1 MAAIFG
7 RSGPRE
13 TAYWAVQLR
22 RGEAANAVSGR
33 YLCHERTASAARRT
47 AARLAKNRG
56 MPRFTVTA
64 IDLPVGGWGET
75 APPEMGKALEVTNLY
90 LWSRILAGRQPED

>member
-1 MAAIFG
+1 MAGVFG
-7 RSGPRE
+7 RGGPQE

-22 RGEAANAVSGR
+22 RGEAANAISGR
-33 YLCHERTASAARRT
+33 YLCHEPNATAARKT

-56 MPRFTVTA
+56 MPRFTVA
-64 IDLPVGGWGET
+64 AVDLPVGGWGET

-90 LWSRILAGRQPED
+90 LWSRILAGRQTEN